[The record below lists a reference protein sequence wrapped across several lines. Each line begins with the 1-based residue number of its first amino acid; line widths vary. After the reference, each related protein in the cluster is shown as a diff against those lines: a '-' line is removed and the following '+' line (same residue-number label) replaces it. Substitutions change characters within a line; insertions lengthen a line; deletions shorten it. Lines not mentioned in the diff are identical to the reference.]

1 MVDESLLSLTEALA
15 HLDGID
21 LDTVVRT
28 RFAPP
33 VPRTLAV
40 ADVASMGVASG
51 VVALDSAAVFRSW
64 DAPKAVSYRGLNGID
79 NKAGT
84 AVTVQTM
91 VFGNAG
97 GESGAGV
104 ASTRNQRLARTSC
117 ISTFSSTRRA
127 RMWFPG
133 ASIWAIRTGCVSC
146 CRPSRHG

>member
-1 MVDESLLSLTEALA
+1 MCCKVSTDENADS
-15 HLDGID
+15 G
-21 LDTVVRT
+21 RN
-28 RFAPP
+28 
-33 VPRTLAV
+33 RTLTGNAFP
-40 ADVASMGVASG
+40 ADPHVQLAA
-51 VVALDSAAVFRSW
+51 AAAAVFRSW